1 MKTLNLMCVVLAVF
15 GAINWTFLGLFNKD
29 AVSLT
34 MGETRSVGTDVLHV
48 LVAMAA
54 VGMLVAAFTK
64 GK

>member
-15 GAINWTFLGLFNKD
+15 GAVNWTFLGLFDKD
-29 AVSLT
+29 ALSLT
-34 MGETRSVGTDVLHV
+34 MGETRSAGTDALHI

-54 VGMLVAAFTK
+54 VGVLVAAFTK